1 MDHTRSGS
9 GRLTLRELRKSDF
22 VEALEL
28 LDKEDDINKV
38 GCSPGMKAVVV
49 TPTLGDIQK
58 IDVCHSMRTRGTLKC
73 DRFSSM

>member
-49 TPTLGDIQK
+49 SCC
-58 IDVCHSMRTRGTLKC
+58 CHTYTR
-73 DRFSSM
+73 